1 MENTLNSY
9 KTFFWGLE
17 PIQYESIVTAT
28 NIFNNGEIEKIIE
41 LGESSLHSTAMTTAG
56 TFDPSGQSSR
66 DCTTSF
72 LYSNNPDSAW
82 LFAKLAELINDANK
96 NFYHYDLSMIET
108 LQFTKYEAP
117 GQHYKKH
124 VDILAKSMGGQRKIS
139 FTVQLSGPEDYD
151 GGDFIPHVTEN
162 TMSVSKEKGAIHL
175 FPSYMMHEVTPVTRG
190 VRYSLVGWVLGP
202 PFK

>member
-17 PIQYESIVTAT
+17 PIQYESIITAK

-41 LGESSLHSTAMTTAG
+41 LGESGLHATVLGPAD
-56 TFDPSGQSSR
+56 TFDPSGQSAR
-66 DCTTSF
+66 DCSTSF
-72 LYSNNPDSAW
+72 LYSSDPANAW

-108 LQFTKYEAP
+108 LQFTKYVAP

-124 VDILAKSMGGQRKIS
+124 VDILARSNGGQRKIS
-139 FTVQLSGPEDYD
+139 FTVQLSDSADYD
-151 GGDFIPHVTEN
+151 GGDLIPHVTEE
-162 TMSVSKEKGAIHL
+162 TSTVSKEKGTIHL

-202 PFK
+202 AFK